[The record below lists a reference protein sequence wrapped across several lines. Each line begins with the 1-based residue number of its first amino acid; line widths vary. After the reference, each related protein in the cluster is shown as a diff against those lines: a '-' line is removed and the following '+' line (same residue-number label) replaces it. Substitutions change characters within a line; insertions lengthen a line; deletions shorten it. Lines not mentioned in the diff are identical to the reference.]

1 MTKISVLKKIAV
13 GMALAVVSQLATAV
27 DAWPKRPVQIV
38 VPLDAGTLHDGIARH
53 IATKLSAKW
62 DQPVTVINQP
72 GASGTIGAHTV
83 ASSSPSGYTI
93 GLVNASFTGALAT
106 RNNLPFN
113 REDLTGV
120 IKFGAQEFVVFANKN
135 APFDNFEQMVA
146 YAKNNPGK
154 LDYSSPGVGSYINIT
169 MEQMAL
175 EKNLK
180 IVHVPYRNLL
190 QSAPDVVSGRIH
202 SAISNPSPT
211 FNALVAK
218 GELKVIG
225 ALGKDPTYLGKPI
238 SSLANIL
245 PDVAR
250 KGYYGI
256 VAPVGIPKNVAQ
268 KIYKDVNEIISSKET
283 QEILSGLGMVHE
295 SPLKFGEFDNWIDYD
310 ITRIRKVVAKANLK
324 IE

>member
-1 MTKISVLKKIAV
+1 MNTNFLKQITAGIV
-13 GMALAVVSQLATAV
+13 LAVVSQLATAAE
-27 DAWPKRPVQIV
+27 AWPKRAVQIV
-38 VPLDAGTLHDGIARH
+38 VPLDAGTLHDSIARH

-62 DQPVTVINQP
+62 NQPVAVINQP
-72 GASGTIGAHTV
+72 GGSGTIGAHTV
-83 ASSSPSGYTI
+83 ASSNPSGYTI
-93 GLVNASFTGALAT
+93 GLINASFTGALAT
-106 RNNLPFN
+106 RNNLPFS

-120 IKFGAQEFVVFANKN
+120 IKFGAQEFMVFANKN
-135 APFDNFEQMVA
+135 APFDTFEQMVT
-146 YAKNNPGK
+146 YAKDNPGK
-154 LDYSSPGVGSYINIT
+154 LDYASPGVGSYINIT

-190 QSAPDVVSGRIH
+190 QSAPDVVNGRIH

-218 GELKVIG
+218 GDLKVIG
-225 ALGKDPTYLGKPI
+225 ALGKDPIYLGKPI
-238 SSLANIL
+238 SSLASIL
-245 PDVAR
+245 PSVAR

-256 VAPVGIPKNVAQ
+256 VAPAGIPRDVAQ
-268 KIYKDVNEIISSKET
+268 KIYKDVNEIISNKET
-283 QEILSGLGMVHE
+283 QEILSGFGMVHE

-310 ITRIRKVVAKANLK
+310 ITRIRKVVAKSNLK